1 MTIEKTQNG
10 NQLCLKVSGRL
21 DTSTAPQLEAVINDD
36 LANVTD
42 LTFDCAD
49 LEYISSAG
57 LRVLLKA
64 QKKMNVVG
72 TMKVIHVPRQP
83 AKVLRAAN
91 LHRMM
96 TITYEEG

>member
-21 DTSTAPQLEAVINDD
+21 DTSTAPQLEVVINDD
-36 LANVTD
+36 LADVTE
-42 LTFDCAD
+42 LTFDCAE

-72 TMKVIHVPRQP
+72 TMKVIHVNE
-83 AKVLRAAN
+83 AN
-91 LHRMM
+91 MEVF
-96 TITYEEG
+96 TITGFDQILTIE

>member
-10 NQLCLKVSGRL
+10 NQLCLKVTGRL
-21 DTSTAPQLEAVINDD
+21 DTSTAPQLEAVINDG
-36 LANVTD
+36 LTD
-42 LTFDCAD
+42 VNELTFDCAD

-72 TMKVIHVPRQP
+72 SMKVVHVNE
-83 AKVLRAAN
+83 AN
-91 LHRMM
+91 MEVF
-96 TITYEEG
+96 TITGFDQILTIE

>member
-21 DTSTAPQLEAVINDD
+21 DTSTAPQLEAVINDG
-36 LANVTD
+36 LADVTE

-72 TMKVIHVPRQP
+72 TMKVIHVNE
-83 AKVLRAAN
+83 AN
-91 LHRMM
+91 MEVF
-96 TITYEEG
+96 TITGFDQILTIE